1 MLYLPSKYLEVMVMG
16 KIKLNKKDNY
26 TIISNSVLKNK
37 NLSLKAKGL
46 YAYMWSLPD
55 DWDYSV
61 AGLVAVLKE
70 GKQAINEALKELERE
85 GYLVRTILRKGG
97 KFSDMDYI
105 LNEFPQ
111 FLPFTD
117 FPQAEKPLTENPPQQ
132 NKDITKEKITK
143 DPLPTVKGE
152 KTPLSSMKKE
162 SYREV
167 YDDPENQIIREALI
181 KFVDSCKGRN
191 YTPKVTTVEKFAKT
205 LRENSHDNPELA
217 MRIVDQSIS
226 KGWKALYPLKEKFRA
241 GAVSK
246 KFTGETAKDEAGNEI
261 VY

>member
-132 NKDITKEKITK
+132 NKDRTKEKITK

-152 KTPLSSMKKE
+152 KTPLSSMKKK

-181 KFVDSCKGRN
+181 KFVDSCKGKN

-226 KGWKALYPLKEKFRA
+226 KGWKDLYPLKEKFRA

>member
-1 MLYLPSKYLEVMVMG
+1 MG
-16 KIKLNKKDNY
+16 KIKLDRKDNY

-55 DWDYSV
+55 NWDYSV
-61 AGLVAVLKE
+61 AGLVTLLKE
-70 GKQAINEALKELERE
+70 GKDAINEALKELERE

-105 LNEFPQ
+105 LHEFPQ
-111 FLPFTD
+111 FSPF
-117 FPQAEKPLTENPPQQ
+117 TENPQQ
-132 NKDITKEKITK
+132 LNTKGTKEKSTK
-143 DPLPTVKGE
+143 DPLPKVKGE
-152 KTPLSSMKKE
+152 QAPSSSEKKKSYKT
-162 SYREV
+162 V
-167 YDDPENQIIREALI
+167 YDMPENKEIREALV

-191 YTPKVTTVEKFAKT
+191 YTPKVTTVEKFART
-205 LRENSHDNPELA
+205 LRENSYGNPALA

-226 KGWKALYPLKEKFRA
+226 KGWKDLYPLKEKFRA
-241 GAVSK
+241 GAVAK
-246 KFTGETAKDEAGNEI
+246 QFTGETAKDKDGKEI

>member
-1 MLYLPSKYLEVMVMG
+1 MG
-16 KIKLNKKDNY
+16 KIKLDRKDNY

-61 AGLVAVLKE
+61 TGLVTLLKE
-70 GKQAINEALKELERE
+70 GKDAINEALKELERE

-105 LNEFPQ
+105 LHEFPQ
-111 FLPFTD
+111 FSPF
-117 FPQAEKPLTENPPQQ
+117 TENPQQ
-132 NKDITKEKITK
+132 LNTNRTKKETTK
-143 DPLPTVKGE
+143 DPLPKVKGE
-152 KTPLSSMKKE
+152 QALSGKKSYKTI
-162 SYREV
+162 
-167 YDDPENQIIREALI
+167 YDMPENKIIRDALV

-205 LRENSHDNPELA
+205 LRDNSHNNPELA

-226 KGWKALYPLKEKFRA
+226 MGWKALYPLKEKFRA
-241 GAVSK
+241 GAVTK
-246 KFTGETAKDEAGNEI
+246 QFTGEVAKDENGKEI
-261 VY
+261 EY

>member
-1 MLYLPSKYLEVMVMG
+1 MG

-85 GYLVRTILRKGG
+85 GYLVRTILRNGG

-111 FLPFTD
+111 LLPFTD
-117 FPQAEKPLTENPPQQ
+117 FPQAEKPLTENPPQL
-132 NKDITKEKITK
+132 NKDKTKENLTK

-152 KTPLSSMKKE
+152 KTPLSRTPKK
-162 SYREV
+162 SYRDV
-167 YDDPENQIIREALI
+167 YDDPENKIIRVALV

-191 YTPKVTTVEKFAKT
+191 YTPKVTTVEKFART
-205 LRENSHDNPELA
+205 LRENCFDNPELA

-226 KGWKALYPLKEKFRA
+226 KGWKDLYPLKEKFRA

>member
-1 MLYLPSKYLEVMVMG
+1 MG
-16 KIKLNKKDNY
+16 KIKLDRKDNY

-61 AGLVAVLKE
+61 AGLVTLLKE
-70 GKQAINEALKELERE
+70 GKDAINEALKELERE

-105 LNEFPQ
+105 LHEFPQ
-111 FLPFTD
+111 FSPFTEN
-117 FPQAEKPLTENPPQQ
+117 PQAEKPFTENPQQ
-132 NKDITKEKITK
+132 LNTNRTKKETTK
-143 DPLPTVKGE
+143 DPLPKVKGE
-152 KTPLSSMKKE
+152 QAPFSSEKKKSYKT
-162 SYREV
+162 V
-167 YDDPENQIIREALI
+167 YDMPENKVIREALV

-205 LRENSHDNPELA
+205 LRENSYGNPELA

-226 KGWKALYPLKEKFRA
+226 KGWKDLYPLKEKFRA
-241 GAVSK
+241 GAVTK
-246 KFTGETAKDEAGNEI
+246 QFTGETAKDKDGKEI

>member
-1 MLYLPSKYLEVMVMG
+1 MFYLPSKYLEVMVMG

-132 NKDITKEKITK
+132 NKDITKEKIIK

-152 KTPLSSMKKE
+152 KTPLSSMKKK

-167 YDDPENQIIREALI
+167 YDDPENQIIRGALV

-205 LRENSHDNPELA
+205 LRENSYGNPELA

-226 KGWKALYPLKEKFRA
+226 KGWKDLYPLKEKFRA

>member
-1 MLYLPSKYLEVMVMG
+1 MG
-16 KIKLNKKDNY
+16 KIKLDRKDNY

-61 AGLVAVLKE
+61 AGLVTLLKE
-70 GKQAINEALKELERE
+70 GKDAINEALKELERE

-105 LNEFPQ
+105 LHEFPQ
-111 FLPFTD
+111 FSLFTEN
-117 FPQAEKPLTENPPQQ
+117 PQAEKPFTENPQAEKPFTENPQQ
-132 NKDITKEKITK
+132 LNTKGTKEKSTK
-143 DPLPTVKGE
+143 DPLPLVKGE
-152 KTPLSSMKKE
+152 QAPSSSEKKKSYKT
-162 SYREV
+162 V
-167 YDDPENQIIREALI
+167 YDMPENKEIREALV

-191 YTPKVTTVEKFAKT
+191 YTPKVTTVEKFART
-205 LRENSHDNPELA
+205 LRENSYGNPELA

-226 KGWKALYPLKEKFRA
+226 KGWKDLYPLKEKFRA
-241 GAVSK
+241 GAVAK
-246 KFTGETAKDEAGNEI
+246 QFTGETAKDKDGKEI

>member
-1 MLYLPSKYLEVMVMG
+1 MNHSFNIEIAK
-16 KIKLNKKDNY
+16 KLGIAPAVIFNNLRY
-26 TIISNSVLKNK
+26 WIEKNK
-37 NLSLKAKGL
+37 ANGKHFYDGYYWTYNSMKAYVLQFPYLTERQIDYALKKL
-46 YAYMWSLPD
+46 I
-55 DWDYSV
+55 
-61 AGLVAVLKE
+61 KE
-70 GKQAINEALKELERE
+70 GYIITGNYNKASFDRTLWYAITQKGYCILQNCEMEETNLGNAINENVKA
-85 GYLVRTILRKGG
+85 IP
-97 KFSDMDYI
+97 DI
-105 LNEFPQ
+105 N
-111 FLPFTD
+111 TD
-117 FPQAEKPLTENPPQQ
+117 
-132 NKDITKEKITK
+132 NKSAK

-152 KTPLSSMKKE
+152 KTPLSSMKKK

-167 YDDPENQIIREALI
+167 YDDPENQIIREALV

-205 LRENSHDNPELA
+205 LRENSHGNPELA

-226 KGWKALYPLKEKFRA
+226 KGWKDLYPLKEKFRA

>member
-1 MLYLPSKYLEVMVMG
+1 MG
-16 KIKLNKKDNY
+16 KIKLDRKDNY

-61 AGLVAVLKE
+61 TGLVTLLKE
-70 GKQAINEALKELERE
+70 GKDAINEALKELERE

-105 LNEFPQ
+105 LHEFPQ
-111 FLPFTD
+111 FSPFTD
-117 FPQAEKPLTENPPQQ
+117 FPQAEKPFTENPQQ
-132 NKDITKEKITK
+132 LNTNRTKKETTK
-143 DPLPTVKGE
+143 DPLPKVKGE
-152 KTPLSSMKKE
+152 QALSGKKSYKTI
-162 SYREV
+162 
-167 YDDPENQIIREALI
+167 YDMPENKIIRDALV

-205 LRENSHDNPELA
+205 LRDNSHNNPELA

-226 KGWKALYPLKEKFRA
+226 MGWKALYPLKEKFRA
-241 GAVSK
+241 GAVTK
-246 KFTGETAKDEAGNEI
+246 QFTGEVAKDENGKEI
-261 VY
+261 EY